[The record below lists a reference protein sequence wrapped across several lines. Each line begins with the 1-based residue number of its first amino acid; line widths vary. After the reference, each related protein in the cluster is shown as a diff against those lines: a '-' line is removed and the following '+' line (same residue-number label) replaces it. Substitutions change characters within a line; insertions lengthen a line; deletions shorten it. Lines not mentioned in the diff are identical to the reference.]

1 MDVKKTKQGGKRVNM
16 PFHEALRRLRIEK
29 GLSQQQLSVA
39 MNVDRSTVA
48 KWETGDRQPDAATI
62 ARLSSVLG
70 SNVAELLVTAGAS
83 EEKPRVILVDDE
95 RIILTGGLPVLREAT
110 PGAVVTGF
118 TVPAEAVAFARENPV
133 ALAFLDIEMGWISG
147 MDVCREL
154 LEINPNTNVIYLTAF
169 REYALDAWE
178 SGACGYML
186 KPLTVEAVRKW
197 LLRLRHP
204 IRGLDRV

>member
-1 MDVKKTKQGGKRVNM
+1 MGVFFAET
-16 PFHEALRRLRIEK
+16 LRKLRIDK
-29 GLSQQQLSVA
+29 GLSQQELAEQIYVT
-39 MNVDRSTVA
+39 RSTVA
-48 KWETGDRQPDAATI
+48 RWENGSRLPDAAMITLLAKCLGVDVSI
-62 ARLSSVLG
+62 LLRSSVE
-70 SNVAELLVTAGAS
+70 N
-83 EEKPRVILVDDE
+83 EEAPIVIMIDDE
-95 RIILTGGLPVLREAT
+95 QIILDGGIDVLREVL

-204 IRGLDRV
+204 FSMGGGDR